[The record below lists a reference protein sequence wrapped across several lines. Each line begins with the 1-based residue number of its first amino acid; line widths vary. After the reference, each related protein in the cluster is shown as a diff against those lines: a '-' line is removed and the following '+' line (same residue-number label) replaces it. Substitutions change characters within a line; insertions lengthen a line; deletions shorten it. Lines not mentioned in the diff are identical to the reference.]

1 MRWMNKKGFTLV
13 ELIVVIAIM
22 GVILILALPQVG
34 RIRANNRDAKFDAYA
49 QAIERGAKLYV
60 DNYSRDLFGYSDSG
74 CVEVK
79 YSWLKNKNLVK
90 DFSDKDIDCG
100 SDETY
105 VQIRKVNDNYR
116 YATAVVCKR
125 GEEVVYKKEINSEFT
140 CDTSKDISGPIFTVT
155 PPSSDWIQTKN
166 LHITVKVSDPSGLN
180 NNIGISYYWTNLS
193 GTQVGTKYYHNYK
206 NKKDVESVKYTIP
219 TSHVPDTGQYKL
231 VIEPWDGEGTVGV
244 QDSLGNYKLLSDTY
258 GTYKIDNVPPK
269 CVTVGGGDQ
278 WFHEAVTLYGNCTD
292 EHSGCVKKQ
301 ISKVWDVEIMDEY
314 VTPGTVEDHA
324 ENKTECP
331 KNRVRID
338 KPPVKP
344 TISNPTNGKWT
355 NKDFTIT
362 MKTVTASS
370 RIGHWEY
377 KYDNGSWQTYSNSAS
392 NTHSMTISSDKS
404 GTLYV
409 RACTNASGICS
420 EAASTTIRL
429 DKTNPSCSSWKEN
442 TWTTGGVTVRYS
454 CSDNLSGVVSCP
466 GTRWGLKSGIGSTT
480 IKDNAG
486 NTATCPGQSVS
497 SATQYRTRTR
507 YLYNKSCYTSCCG
520 TYQYA
525 CGTSSTCNSWNCVYM
540 PVPGY
545 NGMRYSVVLPY
556 NCPSTIIEPGG
567 LSLPFDYGKCNGYA
581 PKLCEA
587 NRYCPSSCCG
597 QAWSS
602 WSGWTAWGAGYWCN
616 SNSCQSQSRVVYY

>member
-1 MRWMNKKGFTLV
+1 MNKKGFTLV

-301 ISKVWDVEIMDEY
+301 ISKVFDAEIMDEY

-355 NKDFTIT
+355 NKDFTVT

-442 TWTTGGVTVRYS
+442 TWTTGGVTVKYS
-454 CSDNLSGVVSCP
+454 CGDNLSGVVSCP
-466 GTRWGLKSGIGSTT
+466 GTRWGLKSGIGPTT

-486 NTATCPGQSVS
+486 NTATCPGKSVA
-497 SATQYRTRTR
+497 SAFQYNTATRRVRTCTD
-507 YLYNKSCYTSCCG
+507 SCCG
-520 TYQYA
+520 L
-525 CGTSSTCNSWNCVYM
+525 
-540 PVPGY
+540 
-545 NGMRYSVVLPY
+545 LPY
-556 NCPSTIIEPGG
+556 DCNCSSKCTLWKCTYYADDNDSFFAHTERRLSYQCPSTYHPTSWLTTYLGRSECI
-567 LSLPFDYGKCNGYA
+567 KTTTTCNTCYRN
-581 PKLCEA
+581 KTCTTV
-587 NRYCPSSCCG
+587 SCCG
-597 QAWSS
+597 YTDWS
-602 WSGWTAWGAGYWCN
+602 WTGWGNGYWCS
-616 SNSCQSQSRVVYY
+616 SNTCKYQTRTVYY

>member
-1 MRWMNKKGFTLV
+1 
-13 ELIVVIAIM
+13 M

-454 CSDNLSGVVSCP
+454 CGDNLSGVVSCP
-466 GTRWGLKSGIGSTT
+466 GTRWGLKSGIGPTT

-486 NTATCPGQSVS
+486 NTATCPGKSVA
-497 SATQYRTRTR
+497 SAFQYNTATRRVRTCTD
-507 YLYNKSCYTSCCG
+507 SCCG
-520 TYQYA
+520 L
-525 CGTSSTCNSWNCVYM
+525 
-540 PVPGY
+540 
-545 NGMRYSVVLPY
+545 LPY
-556 NCPSTIIEPGG
+556 DCNCSSKCTLWKCTYYADDNDSFFAHTERRLSYQCPSTYHPTSWLTTYLGRSECI
-567 LSLPFDYGKCNGYA
+567 KTTTTCNTCYRN
-581 PKLCEA
+581 KTCTTV
-587 NRYCPSSCCG
+587 SCCG
-597 QAWSS
+597 YTDWS
-602 WSGWTAWGAGYWCN
+602 WTGWGNGYWCS
-616 SNSCQSQSRVVYY
+616 SNTCKYQTRTVYY

>member
-1 MRWMNKKGFTLV
+1 MRQMNKKGFTLV

-34 RIRANNRDAKFDAYA
+34 RIRTSNQNAKYDTYA
-49 QAIERGAKLYV
+49 QAVERGAKLYV
-60 DNYSRDLFGYSDSG
+60 DNYSRDLFGYNDSG

-79 YSWLKNKNLVK
+79 YSELENKNLVK
-90 DFSDKDIDCG
+90 AFSDKDINCG
-100 SDETY
+100 EDDTY

-140 CDTSKDISGPIFTVT
+140 CDTSKDISGPVFTVT

-206 NKKDVESVKYTIP
+206 NKKDVQSVKYTIP

-301 ISKVWDVEIMDEY
+301 ISKVFDAEIMDEY

-344 TISNPTNGKWT
+344 TISNPTNGNWT
-355 NKDFTIT
+355 NKDFTVT

-420 EAASTTIRL
+420 EAATTTIRL

-466 GTRWGLKSGIGSTT
+466 GARGGLTSGIGPTP
-480 IKDNAG
+480 IRDNAG

-497 SATQYRTRTR
+497 SQRQYSRRTR
-507 YLYNKSCYTSCCG
+507 YLYSLTCTSSCCG
-520 TYQYA
+520 TNTERYQ
-525 CGTSSTCNSWNCVYM
+525 CGTEQFCERLPSADISDPYWACQSIGGNYIGGRCCATVTKWCTRTTNKTCTS
-540 PVPGY
+540 
-545 NGMRYSVVLPY
+545 
-556 NCPSTIIEPGG
+556 
-567 LSLPFDYGKCNGYA
+567 A
-581 PKLCEA
+581 
-587 NRYCPSSCCG
+587 SCCG
-597 QAWSS
+597 QAWSG
-602 WSGWTAWGAGYWCN
+602 WSGWSGWSTGNYCN
-616 SNSCQSQSRVVYY
+616 SSSCQSTSRVVYY

>member
-1 MRWMNKKGFTLV
+1 MRQMNKKGFTLV

-206 NKKDVESVKYTIP
+206 NKKDVQSVKYTIP

-301 ISKVWDVEIMDEY
+301 ISKVFDAEIMDEY

-344 TISNPTNGKWT
+344 TISNPTNEKWT

-420 EAASTTIRL
+420 EAATTTIRL

-442 TWTTGGVTVRYS
+442 TWTTGGVTVKYS
-454 CSDNLSGVVSCP
+454 CGDNLSGVVSCP
-466 GTRWGLKSGIGSTT
+466 GTRWGLKSGIGPTT
-480 IKDNAG
+480 IRDNAG

-497 SATQYRTRTR
+497 SATQYRTSTR

-520 TYQYA
+520 QYPYECGSGA
-525 CGTSSTCNSWNCVYM
+525 CVRWYCKYRGFNGEQFTHTENYSTT
-540 PVPGY
+540 P
-545 NGMRYSVVLPY
+545 
-556 NCPSTIIEPGG
+556 CPSEKHPTSWLTTYLYSSECVNYD
-567 LSLPFDYGKCNGYA
+567 SKTCYA
-581 PKLCEA
+581 DRTCQT
-587 NRYCPSSCCG
+587 SCCG
-597 QAWSS
+597 YSNWS
-602 WSGWTAWGAGYWCN
+602 WTGWGNGYWCN
-616 SNSCQSQSRVVYY
+616 SVTCTFQTRTVYY

>member
-1 MRWMNKKGFTLV
+1 MRRNNKGFTLV

-34 RIRANNRDAKFDAYA
+34 RIRANNQNAKYDAYA
-49 QAIERGAKLYV
+49 QSVERGAKLYV
-60 DNYSRDLFGYSDSG
+60 DNYSRDLFGYNDSG

-105 VQIRKVNDNYR
+105 VQIRKVNDSYR
-116 YATAVVCKR
+116 YATAVVCKS
-125 GEEVVYKKEINSEFT
+125 GGEVVYKKEINSEFT

-206 NKKDVESVKYTIP
+206 NKKDVQSVKYTIP

-301 ISKVWDVEIMDEY
+301 ISKVFDAEIMDEY

-344 TISNPTNGKWT
+344 TINNPSGGKWT
-355 NKDFTIT
+355 NKNFTVT

-392 NTHSMTISSDKS
+392 NTHSMKISSDKS

-442 TWTTGGVTVRYS
+442 TWTPGGVTVRYS

-466 GTRWGLKSGIGSTT
+466 GARGGLKSGIGSTT

-497 SATQYRTRTR
+497 SQRQYSRRTR
-507 YLYNKSCYTSCCG
+507 YYYNRTCPTSCCG
-520 TYQYA
+520 TICTSYSCYYS
-525 CGTSSTCNSWNCVYM
+525 CVYLSYVDGGSDWVDPITLTSSSGCSSTHSTTDKFGHTSCVLSSSRCINS
-540 PVPGY
+540 Y
-545 NGMRYSVVLPY
+545 NK
-556 NCPSTIIEPGG
+556 T
-567 LSLPFDYGKCNGYA
+567 
-581 PKLCEA
+581 
-587 NRYCPSSCCG
+587 CPSSCCG
-597 QAWSS
+597 QDLSS
-602 WSGWTAWGAGYWCN
+602 WSGWSGWSTGNYCN
-616 SNSCQSQSRVVYY
+616 STLCQSQSRTVYY

>member
-1 MRWMNKKGFTLV
+1 MNKKGFTLV

-90 DFSDKDIDCG
+90 DFSDKDIDCDND
-100 SDETY
+100 SETY
-105 VQIRKVNDNYR
+105 VQIRKVNDSYR
-116 YATAVVCKR
+116 YATAIVCKR

-140 CDTSKDISGPIFTVT
+140 CDTSKDISGPVFTVT

-206 NKKDVESVKYTIP
+206 NKKDVQSVKYTIP

-301 ISKVWDVEIMDEY
+301 ISKVFDAEIMDEY

-344 TISNPTNGKWT
+344 TINNPSGGKWT

-392 NTHSMTISSDKS
+392 NTHSMKISSDKS

-429 DKTNPSCSSWKEN
+429 DKTNPQISFSISGI
-442 TWTTGGVTVRYS
+442 TTAVIT
-454 CSDNLSGVVSCP
+454 CSDSLSGIKGNTKTNVGLS
-466 GTRWGLKSGIGSTT
+466 GTSNRTVNGTCT
-480 IKDNAG
+480 DNAG
-486 NTATCPGQSVS
+486 NSVS
-497 SATQYRTRTR
+497 GSHTYR
-507 YLYNKSCYTSCCG
+507 Y
-520 TYQYA
+520 
-525 CGTSSTCNSWNCVYM
+525 STCARGENTCRYGCDTCYKCVGGWVSYTDKVWVPCRGATVEQCPIKTTPASCRLNDGYYSKRDPAGGYPFCCRSAWDSCASGGYYNYVSKSYWDDCKTRNYYSCNC
-540 PVPGY
+540 
-545 NGMRYSVVLPY
+545 S
-556 NCPSTIIEPGG
+556 NCY
-567 LSLPFDYGKCNGYA
+567 YGHNT
-581 PKLCEA
+581 CEA
-587 NRYCPSSCCG
+587 G
-597 QAWSS
+597 F
-602 WSGWTAWGAGYWCN
+602 
-616 SNSCQSQSRVVYY
+616 VF

>member
-1 MRWMNKKGFTLV
+1 MRQMNKKGFTLV

-442 TWTTGGVTVRYS
+442 TWTTGGVTVKYS
-454 CSDNLSGVVSCP
+454 CGDNLSGVVSCP
-466 GTRWGLKSGIGSTT
+466 GTRWGLKSGIGPTT

-486 NTATCPGQSVS
+486 NTATCPGKSVA
-497 SATQYRTRTR
+497 SAFQYNTATRRVRTCTD
-507 YLYNKSCYTSCCG
+507 SCCG
-520 TYQYA
+520 L
-525 CGTSSTCNSWNCVYM
+525 
-540 PVPGY
+540 
-545 NGMRYSVVLPY
+545 LPY
-556 NCPSTIIEPGG
+556 DCNCSSKCTLWKCTYYADDNDSFFAHTERRLSYQCPSTYHPTSWLTTYLGRSECI
-567 LSLPFDYGKCNGYA
+567 KTTTTCNTCYRN
-581 PKLCEA
+581 KTCTTV
-587 NRYCPSSCCG
+587 SCCG
-597 QAWSS
+597 YTDWS
-602 WSGWTAWGAGYWCN
+602 WTGWGNGYWCS
-616 SNSCQSQSRVVYY
+616 SNTCKYQTRTVYY

>member
-1 MRWMNKKGFTLV
+1 MRQMNKKGFTLV

-442 TWTTGGVTVRYS
+442 TWTTGGVTVKYS
-454 CSDNLSGVVSCP
+454 CGDNLSGVVSCP
-466 GTRWGLKSGIGSTT
+466 GTRWGLKSGIGPTT

-486 NTATCPGQSVS
+486 NTATCPGKSVA
-497 SATQYRTRTR
+497 SAFQYNTATRRVRTCTD
-507 YLYNKSCYTSCCG
+507 SCCG
-520 TYQYA
+520 L
-525 CGTSSTCNSWNCVYM
+525 
-540 PVPGY
+540 
-545 NGMRYSVVLPY
+545 LPY
-556 NCPSTIIEPGG
+556 DCNCSSKCTLWKCTYYADDNDSFFAHTERRLSYQCPSTYHPTSWLTTYLGHSECI
-567 LSLPFDYGKCNGYA
+567 KTTTTCNTCYRN
-581 PKLCEA
+581 KTCTTV
-587 NRYCPSSCCG
+587 SCCG
-597 QAWSS
+597 YTDWS
-602 WSGWTAWGAGYWCN
+602 WTGWGNGYWCS
-616 SNSCQSQSRVVYY
+616 SNTCKYQTRTVYY

>member
-1 MRWMNKKGFTLV
+1 MRQMNKKGFTLV

-22 GVILILALPQVG
+22 GIILILALPQVG

-442 TWTTGGVTVRYS
+442 TWTTGGVTVKYS
-454 CSDNLSGVVSCP
+454 CGDNLSGVVSCP
-466 GTRWGLKSGIGSTT
+466 GTRWGLKSGIGPTT

-486 NTATCPGQSVS
+486 NTATCPGKSVA
-497 SATQYRTRTR
+497 SAFQYNTATRRVRTCT
-507 YLYNKSCYTSCCG
+507 KSCCG
-520 TYQYA
+520 KVYYDVA
-525 CGTSSTCNSWNCVYM
+525 CGSKCASYKCIY
-540 PVPGY
+540 
-545 NGMRYSVVLPY
+545 
-556 NCPSTIIEPGG
+556 
-567 LSLPFDYGKCNGYA
+567 YGCNGEQLSHSETTRPTPCPA
-581 PKLCEA
+581 TIQTGWLTKCLSRQRCIKTQTI
-587 NRYCPSSCCG
+587 YCQRSKDATCTDAGCCG
-597 QAWSS
+597 YTDWS
-602 WSGWTAWGAGYWCN
+602 WTGWGNGYWCS
-616 SNSCQSQSRVVYY
+616 SNTCKYQTRTVYY

>member
-1 MRWMNKKGFTLV
+1 MRQMNKKGFTLV

-140 CDTSKDISGPIFTVT
+140 CDTSKDISGPVFTVT

-442 TWTTGGVTVRYS
+442 TWTTGGVTVKYS
-454 CSDNLSGVVSCP
+454 CGDNLSGVVSCP
-466 GTRWGLKSGIGSTT
+466 GTRWGLKSGIGPTT

-486 NTATCPGQSVS
+486 NTATCPGKSVA
-497 SATQYRTRTR
+497 SAFQYNTATRRVRTCTD
-507 YLYNKSCYTSCCG
+507 SCCG
-520 TYQYA
+520 L
-525 CGTSSTCNSWNCVYM
+525 
-540 PVPGY
+540 
-545 NGMRYSVVLPY
+545 LPY
-556 NCPSTIIEPGG
+556 DCNCSSKCTLWKCTYYADDNDSFFAHTERRLSYQCPSTYHPTSWLTTYLGRSECI
-567 LSLPFDYGKCNGYA
+567 KTTTTCNTCYRN
-581 PKLCEA
+581 KTCTTV
-587 NRYCPSSCCG
+587 SCCG
-597 QAWSS
+597 YTDWS
-602 WSGWTAWGAGYWCN
+602 WTGWGNGYWCS
-616 SNSCQSQSRVVYY
+616 SNTCKYQTRTVYY